1 MKHNKQVKS
10 TVDKSALLYDTR
22 FKKNYLGMQYLGT
35 WLAVGFLFICML
47 LPAIVQD
54 IIANMLGDLARNA
67 NGKRR
72 RIARKNI
79 DLCFPELGS
88 EEKKQMLRKNF
99 RHQARSLLHYG
110 MIWWAPKFILNHRIK
125 IVGEENIQAA
135 LNNNRSVIIMAA
147 HSLGLEASVS
157 ATTLRYPVSG
167 PFNPMKN
174 KLIDWFGARGRV
186 RHGTY
191 IYTRRAGL
199 RPVIKDVR
207 SGRVMFY
214 LPDEDLGKE
223 RCIFATFFGVQKA
236 SVPVLGRLAKSCKA
250 DVIPCMTCYDESS
263 RKYIV
268 YYLPA
273 IKDFP
278 VLDDNVDTAKMNAV
292 LEEIIRMCPEN
303 YFWSL
308 KLFKT
313 RPEGE
318 AGFYEA

>member
-1 MKHNKQVKS
+1 MKQQKEQQSGIEKS
-10 TVDKSALLYDTR
+10 GLLYETR
-22 FKKNYLGMQYLGT
+22 FNKEYLGFKYLGT
-35 WLAVGFLFICML
+35 WVAVSFIFVCML

-54 IIANMLGDLARNA
+54 FIANRLGDLVRNI
-67 NGKRR
+67 NSKRR

-79 DLCFPELGS
+79 DLCFPELDS
-88 EEKKQMLRKNF
+88 EQKKQILRKNF
-99 RHQARSLLHYG
+99 RHQARSMLHYG
-110 MIWWAPKFILNHRIK
+110 LIWWAPRFIQKHRIK
-125 IVGEENIQAA
+125 ITGEENIQAA
-135 LNNNRSVIIMAA
+135 LKNKRSVIIMAA
-147 HSLGLEASVS
+147 HSLGLEAAVS

-174 KLIDWFGARGRV
+174 KLIDWLVARGRV
-186 RHGTY
+186 RHGTH
-191 IYTRRAGL
+191 IYTRKAGL

-223 RCIFATFFGVQKA
+223 RCIFSPFFGVLKA
-236 SVPVLGRLAKSCKA
+236 TVPVLGRLSKTCGA

-268 YYLPA
+268 HYLPA
-273 IKDFP
+273 MNNFP
-278 VLDDNVDTAKMNAV
+278 VLEDDEDTATMNAA
-292 LEEIIRMCPEN
+292 LEQIIRICPEN

-318 AGFYEA
+318 SGFYDS